1 MSKIIDMAAR
11 PRPYS
16 RYALEALQLLGEQ
29 IRLGRRARRWTQSEL
44 AERAGI
50 SRATLIKAENGD
62 PRVTI
67 GTAFELAALAG
78 ATLFQPDRERLSMDL
93 DRTQARSALL
103 PKRIVSEDDD
113 GGTGY
118 GVHGDGR

>member
-1 MSKIIDMAAR
+1 MTSR

-16 RYALEALQLLGEQ
+16 RYTLEALRLLGEQ
-29 IRLGRRARRWTQSEL
+29 TRLGRRARRWTQSGL

-50 SRATLIKAENGD
+50 SRATVVKAERGD
-62 PRVTI
+62 PSVAI

-103 PKRIVSEDDD
+103 PKRIVSGDDEDDD
-113 GGTGY
+113 F
-118 GVHGDGR
+118 

>member
-1 MSKIIDMAAR
+1 MSKIIDMAIR

-16 RYALEALQLLGEQ
+16 RYTLEALQLLGEQ

-62 PRVTI
+62 PSVTI

-103 PKRIVSEDDD
+103 PKRIVSEDDED
-113 GGTGY
+113 
-118 GVHGDGR
+118 DDF